1 MKIIIAPDSFKESL
15 SASAVADAIERG
27 LRRAL
32 PDAEYVKLP
41 IADGG
46 EGTVDALIN
55 ATAGQL
61 IFVPVTGPMGRLV
74 NGFFGLLGDG
84 KTAVIEVAAACGLQW
99 VAPQERDPLIAT
111 SYGVGEL
118 IRAALDR
125 EVDKII
131 IGLGGSATNEGGIGM
146 LQALG
151 CRCTTAGGDEVSW
164 GAGGLDQLAEID
176 CSGLDP
182 RLAGVT
188 FQLACDVNN
197 TLLGEQGATAVFG
210 PQKGVTAHTALRIEN
225 NLARVASVLRGR
237 SGTDIASLKGGG
249 AAGGMGATLQGILGA
264 DISSGIDLVLNTL
277 NFDEQVRGADLVI
290 TGEGRLD
297 AQTSRGKGPAGVI
310 SRAHAHGCPSIALA
324 GSLGSGY
331 EALYAL
337 GLRSAFSLVPGIISY
352 ERALREAAAL
362 LESTAFNIA
371 SLWHLAAS
379 QAVCRQR
386 PPLREKA

>member
-32 PDAEYVKLP
+32 PGVECVKLP

-55 ATAGQL
+55 ATSGQR
-61 IFVPVTGPMGRLV
+61 ISVAVTGPMGTPV
-74 NGFFGLLGDG
+74 QGFFGLLGDG

-99 VAPQERDPLIAT
+99 VAPEDRDPLLAT

-118 IRAALDR
+118 IKAALDR
-125 EVDKII
+125 DVDKII

-151 CRCTTAGGDEVSW
+151 CRCITAAGKDVPW
-164 GAGGLDQLAEID
+164 GAGGLDELAD
-176 CSGLDP
+176 LDLSGLDP
-182 RLAGVT
+182 RLAQVELL
-188 FQLACDVNN
+188 LACDVNN

-210 PQKGVTAHTALRIEN
+210 PQKGVTAQTAARIES
-225 NLARVASVLRGR
+225 NLARIATILTSRTGD
-237 SGTDIASLKGGG
+237 DIASLRGGG
-249 AAGGMGATLQGILGA
+249 AAGGIGATLQGVLNA
-264 DISSGIDLVLNTL
+264 EMSSGIDIVLNTL
-277 NFDEQVRGADLVI
+277 HFDAQVRDADLVI

-297 AQTSRGKGPAGVI
+297 AQTSGGKGPAGVI

-331 EALYAL
+331 EALYEL
-337 GLRSAFSLVPGIISY
+337 GLISAFSLVPGIISY

-362 LESTAFNIA
+362 LESAAFNIA
-371 SLWHLAAS
+371 SLWQQAAS
-379 QAVCRQR
+379 Q
-386 PPLREKA
+386 PLRR

>member
-61 IFVPVTGPMGRLV
+61 IFVPVTGPMGRPV

-131 IGLGGSATNEGGIGM
+131 IGLAAAPPMRGIGM

>member
-32 PDAEYVKLP
+32 PGVECVKLP

-55 ATAGQL
+55 ATSGQR
-61 IFVPVTGPMGRLV
+61 ISVAVTGPMGTPV
-74 NGFFGLLGDG
+74 NGFFGLLGEG

-99 VAPQERDPLIAT
+99 VAPEDRDPLFAT

-118 IRAALDR
+118 IKAALDR
-125 EVDKII
+125 DVDKII

-151 CRCTTAGGDEVSW
+151 CRCITAAGEDVPW
-164 GAGGLDQLAEID
+164 GAGGLDELADID
-176 CSGLDP
+176 LSGLDP
-182 RLAGVT
+182 RLARVELL
-188 FQLACDVNN
+188 LACDVNN

-210 PQKGVTAHTALRIEN
+210 PQKGVTAQTAARIES
-225 NLARVASVLRGR
+225 NLARIATILTSRTGD
-237 SGTDIASLKGGG
+237 DIASLRGGG
-249 AAGGMGATLQGILGA
+249 AAGGIGATLQGVLNA
-264 DISSGIDLVLNTL
+264 EMSSGIDIVLNTL
-277 NFDEQVRGADLVI
+277 HFDAQVRDADLVI

-297 AQTSRGKGPAGVI
+297 AQTSGGKGPAGVI

-331 EALYAL
+331 EALYEL
-337 GLRSAFSLVPGIISY
+337 GLISAFSLVPGIISY
-352 ERALREAAAL
+352 ERALREAATL
-362 LESTAFNIA
+362 LESTAFNIG
-371 SLWHLAAS
+371 SLWQQAAN
-379 QAVCRQR
+379 Q
-386 PPLREKA
+386 PLRR

>member
-61 IFVPVTGPMGRLV
+61 IFVPVTGPMGRPV

-225 NLARVASVLRGR
+225 NLAQVASVLRGR

-277 NFDEQVRGADLVI
+277 NFDEQVRGAD
-290 TGEGRLD
+290 RLD

>member
-61 IFVPVTGPMGRLV
+61 IFVPVTGPMGRPV
-74 NGFFGLLGDG
+74 NGFGLLGDG

-131 IGLGGSATNEGGIGM
+131 IGLAAAPPM
-146 LQALG
+146 
-151 CRCTTAGGDEVSW
+151 RGDW
-164 GAGGLDQLAEID
+164 HA
-176 CSGLDP
+176 
-182 RLAGVT
+182 AGVG
-188 FQLACDVNN
+188 LS
-197 TLLGEQGATAVFG
+197 LY
-210 PQKGVTAHTALRIEN
+210 HR
-225 NLARVASVLRGR
+225 RRRRG
-237 SGTDIASLKGGG
+237 
-249 AAGGMGATLQGILGA
+249 
-264 DISSGIDLVLNTL
+264 LV
-277 NFDEQVRGADLVI
+277 
-290 TGEGRLD
+290 GRRR
-297 AQTSRGKGPAGVI
+297 T
-310 SRAHAHGCPSIALA
+310 
-324 GSLGSGY
+324 
-331 EALYAL
+331 
-337 GLRSAFSLVPGIISY
+337 
-352 ERALREAAAL
+352 
-362 LESTAFNIA
+362 
-371 SLWHLAAS
+371 
-379 QAVCRQR
+379 
-386 PPLREKA
+386 

>member
-61 IFVPVTGPMGRLV
+61 IFVPVTGPMGRPV

-131 IGLGGSATNEGGIGM
+131 IGLGGSATVRGIGM

-225 NLARVASVLRGR
+225 NLARVASVLKGR

>member
-61 IFVPVTGPMGRLV
+61 IFVPVTGPMGRPV

-310 SRAHAHGCPSIALA
+310 SRAHAHGCPCIALA

>member
-32 PDAEYVKLP
+32 PDAECVKLP

-55 ATAGQL
+55 ATSGQR
-61 IFVPVTGPMGRLV
+61 IPVAVTGPMGTPV
-74 NGFFGLLGDG
+74 NGFFGLLGEG

-99 VAPQERDPLIAT
+99 VAPENRDPLFAT

-118 IRAALDR
+118 IKAALDR
-125 EVDKII
+125 DVDKII

-151 CRCTTAGGDEVSW
+151 CRCTTAAGEDVPW
-164 GAGGLDQLAEID
+164 GAGGLDELADID
-176 CSGLDP
+176 LSGLDP
-182 RLAGVT
+182 RLARVELL
-188 FQLACDVNN
+188 LACDVNN
-197 TLLGEQGATAVFG
+197 TLLGERGATAVFG
-210 PQKGVTAHTALRIEN
+210 PQKGVTAQTAVRIES
-225 NLARVASVLRGR
+225 NLARIATILKSRFGD
-237 SGTDIASLKGGG
+237 DIASLKGGG
-249 AAGGMGATLQGILGA
+249 AAGGIGATLQGVLNA
-264 DISSGIDLVLNTL
+264 EMASGIDIVLNTL
-277 NFDEQVRGADLVI
+277 HFDAQVRDADLVI

-297 AQTSRGKGPAGVI
+297 AQTGGGKGPAGVI

-331 EALYAL
+331 EALYEL
-337 GLRSAFSLVPGIISY
+337 GLISAFSLVPGIISY
-352 ERALREAAAL
+352 ERALREAATL

-371 SLWHLAAS
+371 SLWQQAAN
-379 QAVCRQR
+379 Q
-386 PPLREKA
+386 PLRR

>member
-32 PDAEYVKLP
+32 PDAQYVKLP

-61 IFVPVTGPMGRLV
+61 IFVPVTGPMGRAV

-99 VAPQERDPLIAT
+99 VAPQDRDPLIAT

-118 IRAALDR
+118 IKAALDR
-125 EVDKII
+125 GVDKII

-151 CRCTTAGGDEVSW
+151 ARVVDDQGCDE
-164 GAGGLDQLAEID
+164 LTEIE
-176 CSGLDP
+176 CAGLDP

-188 FQLACDVNN
+188 LQLACDVNN

-225 NLARVASVLRGR
+225 NLARVARVLSAR

-264 DISSGIDLVLNTL
+264 EMSSGIDLVLNTL
-277 NFDEQVRGADLVI
+277 NFDEQVREADLVI

-297 AQTSRGKGPAGVI
+297 AQTSSGKGPAGVI
-310 SRAHAHGCPSIALA
+310 GRAHAHGCPSIALA

-331 EALYAL
+331 EALYAI
-337 GLRSAFSLVPGIISY
+337 GLNSAFSLVPGIISY

-379 QAVCRQR
+379 QSGCHLR
-386 PPLREKA
+386 PPLREKT